1 MMTPQ
6 RRSIRHVCQVLNDLS
21 EKTRGKKLAPRTART
36 KTLEWNKQQPDILVI
51 QWDLNNINAKFIF
64 EQYGGFRFVMGVPP
78 VLILF
83 FLGFSWIFHMKT
95 IQLG

>member
-1 MMTPQ
+1 MTPQ
-6 RRSIRHVCQVLNDLS
+6 RRFAMFDCQVLNGLS
-21 EKTRGKKLAPRTART
+21 EKTRGKKLAPRTARS

-51 QWDLNNINAKFIF
+51 QWDLNNNAKFIF

-83 FLGFSWIFHMKT
+83 LGDVHGFSMNT
-95 IQLG
+95 S